1 MAGKVYHNSSSI
13 WNKRLFFFL
22 FHQVLFSHLNKW
34 YTHTALDM
42 HYPEELPI
50 CAHRREI
57 LAALRAHPV
66 VVVCGDTG
74 SGKTTQL
81 PKMALELG
89 LAAKGRR
96 IACTQP
102 RRLAAVTMAERV
114 ASELQTPVG
123 GLVGYQHR
131 FARNVSQDTRIK
143 FMTDGVLLAETR
155 ADPLLRAYD
164 CIIVDEAH
172 ERSLN
177 IDFLLGILKRVLARR
192 RDLKV
197 VVSSATLDTAS
208 FAAFFNGAPVI
219 SVPGRLYPIELRY
232 RPPEDGEELDLR
244 RRRRTA
250 PFR

>member
-1 MAGKVYHNSSSI
+1 MLH
-13 WNKRLFFFL
+13 KRLFFP
-22 FHQVLFSHLNKW
+22 FHQVLFIHRNKW
-34 YTHTALDM
+34 YTHAALDM

-50 CAHRREI
+50 CTHRGDI

-96 IACTQP
+96 IGCTQP

-131 FARNVSQDTRIK
+131 RAPIRSCAPTTASSSTRPTNVPSTS
-143 FMTDGVLLAETR
+143 T
-155 ADPLLRAYD
+155 
-164 CIIVDEAH
+164 
-172 ERSLN
+172 S
-177 IDFLLGILKRVLARR
+177 
-192 RDLKV
+192 
-197 VVSSATLDTAS
+197 SSASSSAS
-208 FAAFFNGAPVI
+208 SRAAA
-219 SVPGRLYPIELRY
+219 
-232 RPPEDGEELDLR
+232 
-244 RRRRTA
+244 T
-250 PFR
+250 

>member
-1 MAGKVYHNSSSI
+1 MI
-13 WNKRLFFFL
+13 
-22 FHQVLFSHLNKW
+22 
-34 YTHTALDM
+34 
-42 HYPEELPI
+42 
-50 CAHRREI
+50 
-57 LAALRAHPV
+57 
-66 VVVCGDTG
+66 VCGDTG

-89 LAAKGRR
+89 FGERGRR

-131 FARNVSQDTRIK
+131 FARRVSQDTRVK

-192 RDLKV
+192 RSTS
-197 VVSSATLDTAS
+197 SSASSSAS
-208 FAAFFNGAPVI
+208 SPAGA
-219 SVPGRLYPIELRY
+219 
-232 RPPEDGEELDLR
+232 
-244 RRRRTA
+244 T
-250 PFR
+250 